1 MIDEVPRFLSLER
14 CSHIS
19 GNSRNSAPTLE
30 EARAS
35 FLRAAFAL
43 CDTIKKLIAGT
54 RGKI

>member
-1 MIDEVPRFLSLER
+1 MIDEVPRFLSLEK

-19 GNSRNSAPTLE
+19 RNSRNSAPTLK

-43 CDTIKKLIAGT
+43 RDTIKKLIART
-54 RGKI
+54 RGRI